1 MSRWVGT
8 LLLPRSNHEAP
19 EEVCA
24 VRRWSSPFLL
34 CVVLSLVAA
43 CGGPSG
49 SSSVEEQG
57 PYTPSQAAEVAPM
70 TPDGRRVELGEVG
83 SVVVPQDAT
92 VEERDLSGGTQQLI
106 ITFGEVTVS
115 GVELTW
121 GPDDP
126 VSVDEQTWTM
136 EQAAQVNTS
145 ISDYERARATWP
157 GSTQSVLATWKESV
171 PDADGGSSAL
181 EGLRLVVQDEARS
194 TVVAVAYAPEGELT
208 GSDAESVVLSL
219 TLG

>member
-1 MSRWVGT
+1 M
-8 LLLPRSNHEAP
+8 
-19 EEVCA
+19 
-24 VRRWSSPFLL
+24 RRWSSPLL
-34 CVVLSLVAA
+34 ICAVLSLAA

-49 SSSVEEQG
+49 AEPVEERG
-57 PYTPSQAAEVAPM
+57 PYTPARTADVAPL
-70 TPDGRRVELGEVG
+70 TPEGRKVELSGVG
-83 SVVVPQDAT
+83 SVVVPQDAAT
-92 VEERDLSGGTQQLI
+92 EERTLSGGTQQLI
-106 ITFGEVTVS
+106 VTFGDVTVS

-126 VSVDEQTWTM
+126 VSVHEQTWTM
-136 EQAAQVNTS
+136 EQAARVNSS
-145 ISDYERARATWP
+145 ISGYERASTTWP
-157 GSTQSVLATWKESV
+157 GSTQSVLATWKESL
-171 PDADGGSSAL
+171 PGADGGTNDL